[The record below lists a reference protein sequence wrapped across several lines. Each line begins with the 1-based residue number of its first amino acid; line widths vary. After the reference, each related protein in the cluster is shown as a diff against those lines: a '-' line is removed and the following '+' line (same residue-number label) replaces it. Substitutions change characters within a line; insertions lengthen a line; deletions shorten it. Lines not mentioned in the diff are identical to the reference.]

1 MLVKWDQA
9 IFPHVCRS
17 DGKGGE
23 GVGVVVVHRWEASVL
38 IIAVYWLAARAA
50 DSRKWRFN
58 AAKAT
63 SVQPTF
69 IKHCGQAGSEKIFIR

>member
-17 DGKGGE
+17 DGKGGV
-23 GVGVVVVHRWEASVL
+23 GVGVHRWEASVL
-38 IIAVYWLAARAA
+38 IIAVYWPAVRAA
-50 DSRKWRFN
+50 DSRKWRFD

-69 IKHCGQAGSEKIFIR
+69 IKHRGQAGSEKIFIRCT